1 MNRSVKTVR
10 MDPSSSSAVAVVAR
24 LLGSPQARR
33 PRDHLAAMSQVL
45 AEYLQVVLR
54 TAASRRVILP
64 LLAFLLGGGGAAVLW
79 RNATKPIHVE
89 GEPVFKRKRHQELKD
104 GVLHAHGDGHLH
116 SHGDGGSCDEPDA
129 EAEAAFREV
138 LRSLVDAGMKNHAGV
153 RVSLRPPCAV
163 RPRLSRRR
171 ACPRTARRE
180 RVCVHCLDLRA
191 DLGHRAARAVR
202 RPILLPCLCPGC
214 TAHPSSPAGSSH
226 APIPLHRRATGV
238 LAGHF
243 ASLRWPMFFRSHFNM
258 ALYAL
263 PMAALNAGG
272 AFLEKRVALSV
283 RTILFDRLNDK

>member
-1 MNRSVKTVR
+1 
-10 MDPSSSSAVAVVAR
+10 
-24 LLGSPQARR
+24 
-33 PRDHLAAMSQVL
+33 MSQVL

-163 RPRLSRRR
+163 RPRLTPASCLPANSSARTCLPTWPRSSREPGSPCGSRST
-171 ACPRTARRE
+171 PP
-180 RVCVHCLDLRA
+180 D
-191 DLGHRAARAVR
+191 
-202 RPILLPCLCPGC
+202 PSPCLCPGC